1 MKPSRF
7 TLILAVLVTAL
18 FTGGTAWAATNWYAD
33 PAGSD
38 ANTCLAPG
46 AATACKTING
56 AIGKASAGDTIN
68 VAVGTY
74 NEQVNINKD
83 NLKVLGAQNGVDART
98 RSGAESIIDNACGP
112 VQIRADNVTLDGF
125 TVQGS
130 TSTASSCFFAGIWTS
145 NANSGHQLLNNIVQ
159 NNIIGIYLRSNG
171 VNPSKAQFNLIQ
183 NNNNPGSSGGS
194 GIYSDSGLSNALID
208 SNNFVGQTSASVNL
222 ISTTSP
228 VTVSGNV
235 LDAGIGLFASSG
247 VSISGNASVGN
258 TTSGTIYVGGGN
270 SAVTITGNALVN
282 GVEAIVVEDL
292 FALGVNSGV
301 TANGNCIS
309 GNSTAGLR
317 LTTGTY
323 SGPFDATSNWWGAV
337 SGPRYNGDGPGTGD
351 KITDPD
357 LVVSFTPFLT
367 VATSACN
374 LLATPLA
381 DFRDVRRPADINLGT
396 DVCGTGN
403 PAINLTGSTGSAGDT
418 WITVYDTTPA
428 DDAVQNTFG
437 SVSLSADVIIR
448 PFNNRKG
455 AGLLALFNEGPG
467 KKGLALV
474 IYDAGNTDTLV
485 LGTVSKA
492 NGTFTVLTKV
502 ALANRIQECA
512 WYRLTMDVAVDGGVT
527 VTGNVFKHVT
537 PTSPNSA
544 VDGLV
549 GTLSFTG
556 PLPAGVDSTGEVG
569 IVGSAFSA
577 VLDSSV
583 TNFTINP

>member
-18 FTGGTAWAATNWYAD
+18 FAGGTAWAATNWYVD
-33 PAGSD
+33 PAGND
-38 ANTCLAPG
+38 ANTCLAP
-46 AATACKTING
+46 AATACLTING

-130 TSTASSCFFAGIWTS
+130 TSTDLSCFFAGIWTS
-145 NANSGHQLLNNIVQ
+145 NGNSGHQLLNNIVQ
-159 NNIIGIYLRSNG
+159 NNIIGIYLNSNG
-171 VNPSKAQFNLIQ
+171 ANASKAQFNLIR
-183 NNNNPGSSGGS
+183 NNNNPGSSTGS

-222 ISTTSP
+222 ISTTSL

-235 LDAGIGLFASSG
+235 LDVGIGLFASSG

-258 TTSGTIYVGGGN
+258 TTSGTIYIGGGD
-270 SAVTITGNALVN
+270 SAVTITGNALLN
-282 GVEAIVVEDL
+282 GVEAIVVED
-292 FALGVNSGV
+292 ASGVGPSTGV

-309 GNSTAGLR
+309 GNSTNGLR
-317 LTTGTY
+317 VESAAYTPGTL
-323 SGPFDATSNWWGAV
+323 DATGNWWGAA
-337 SGPRYNGDGPGTGD
+337 SGPKYNGGGPGTGD
-351 KITDPD
+351 NIADTGGK
-357 LVVSFTPFLT
+357 VVFSPFQT
-367 VATSACN
+367 VATPACN
-374 LLATPLA
+374 LLATSLA
-381 DFRDVRRPADINLGT
+381 DFRDVRRPADINVGP

-403 PAINLTGSTGSAGDT
+403 SAINLTGSTGSAGDT

-428 DDAVQNTFG
+428 DDTVQNTFG
-437 SVSLSADVIIR
+437 NVSLSADVIIR

-455 AGLLALFNEGPG
+455 AGLLALFNEGTA
-467 KKGLALV
+467 KKGLALL

-549 GTLSFTG
+549 GTLTFTG
-556 PLPAGVDSTGEVG
+556 TLPTGVDTTGEVG